1 MRFLTESDHCGVE
14 ATDKGLKNRW
24 RWSSLSE
31 NDKDGI
37 DRREWC
43 TKTDIAGTR
52 KKQIA
57 KCRLN
62 SYQINEMMGFCLN
75 M

>member
-1 MRFLTESDHCGVE
+1 ME

-37 DRREWC
+37 DWREWC
-43 TKTDIAGTR
+43 NKTDIAGTR

>member
-1 MRFLTESDHCGVE
+1 ME

-37 DRREWC
+37 DWREWC
-43 TKTDIAGTR
+43 RKTDIAGTR

>member
-1 MRFLTESDHCGVE
+1 ME

-37 DRREWC
+37 DWREWC
-43 TKTDIAGTR
+43 KKTDIAGTR